1 MVVWVKEYL
10 NVLTKKTL
18 EVWLKKNIEIKLFRG
33 FENVNL
39 VDLIIVSDKD
49 KEINANLHNEYN
61 IIVFEGR

>member
-61 IIVFEGR
+61 IIVFE